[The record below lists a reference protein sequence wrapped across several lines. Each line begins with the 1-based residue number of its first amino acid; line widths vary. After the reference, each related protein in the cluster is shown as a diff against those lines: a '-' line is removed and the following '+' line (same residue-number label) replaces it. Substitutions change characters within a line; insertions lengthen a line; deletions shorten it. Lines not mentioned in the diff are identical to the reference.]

1 MLPALELDGKMITE
15 SDVILKALEK
25 EFGPVYA
32 HMEEPRVQKLR
43 HLGKKRYLILTN
55 RNISR
60 SLFRTSSFFFMVQM
74 ALLSVKKRKGGK
86 RT

>member
-32 HMEEPRVQKLR
+32 SMEEPQVQKLR
-43 HLGKKRYLILTN
+43 HLGKSK
-55 RNISR
+55 
-60 SLFRTSSFFFMVQM
+60 
-74 ALLSVKKRKGGK
+74 A
-86 RT
+86 